1 MLWHLQFLGIFWKLF
16 SCKNGNF
23 PAFFPFLYANFDALP
38 ASETALLV
46 YIFKVKVPKS
56 ELFEKLLTFNPSDE
70 AIWSIRGSYTFL
82 HVGVVPNDKN
92 WITLTTNLQERK
104 LYLHPAFV
112 WLVSFT
118 GGVKQEQKIFKC
130 RCCNWLVTITWPL
143 SRIDNMKRLVEQK
156 PKHSTVDRKYL
167 RIVC

>member
-92 WITLTTNLQERK
+92 WITLTTNLQELK

-118 GGVKQEQKIFKC
+118 GGVKHEQKYS
-130 RCCNWLVTITWPL
+130 N
-143 SRIDNMKRLVEQK
+143 
-156 PKHSTVDRKYL
+156 VDAV
-167 RIVC
+167 IG